1 MKLCE
6 SNATTLVGRKKGY
19 SGFLKPENYIQ
30 YVKWVAGVC
39 EKTTGYTMSEF
50 ADNVENALVSGD
62 YKTVYKHYYYVDK
75 SGNLQ
80 DTDSVDNDAEGVDI
94 EDNVKADLTV

>member
-39 EKTTGYTMSEF
+39 EKTTGYTYHPVLM
-50 ADNVENALVSGD
+50 
-62 YKTVYKHYYYVDK
+62 
-75 SGNLQ
+75 
-80 DTDSVDNDAEGVDI
+80 
-94 EDNVKADLTV
+94 